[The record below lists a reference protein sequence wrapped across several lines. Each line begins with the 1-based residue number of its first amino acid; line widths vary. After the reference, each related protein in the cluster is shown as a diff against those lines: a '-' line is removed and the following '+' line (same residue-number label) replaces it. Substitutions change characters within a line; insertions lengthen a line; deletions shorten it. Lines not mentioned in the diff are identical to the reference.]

1 MFSILNRYMCGS
13 SSFRNMKSKKEKD
26 TQPSQSMHP
35 IVVSNHSPNRKKVH
49 HVEEILENINAECD
63 NGKLFINHL
72 SDYDIVG
79 DLDEYE
85 YLKNVNVKDTVIFKP
100 PIKYGKVMKVYDGD
114 TINIATKLPYPNS
127 PIYRFSVRLNG
138 IDSPEIKGKTEKEKE
153 LAIISRDKLHQLIYG
168 KVVSIRNIETEKY
181 GRVLADIYMDD
192 LHVNKWMLDN
202 FYAVA
207 YYGKKKE
214 IPDEWK

>member
-1 MFSILNRYMCGS
+1 MCGS
-13 SSFRNMKSKKEKD
+13 SFINMKSKKEKD
-26 TQPSQSMHP
+26 TQTMHS
-35 IVVSNHSPNRKKVH
+35 IVISNHSPSVNRKKVH
-49 HVEEILENINAECD
+49 HIENQEMDTECD
-63 NGKLFINHL
+63 NGKLFTYHL

-114 TINIATKLPYPNS
+114 TITIATKLPYPDS

-181 GRVLADIYMDD
+181 GRVLADIYLDD

-202 FYAVA
+202 FYAVE
-207 YYGKKKE
+207 YYGKKKI